1 MAVLAIVLPALTE
14 GNPHGG
20 PGSTGR
26 SGSSEVPVDPALFQ
40 AGSCTRFA
48 PTSGHRPETVF
59 LDAGHGGV
67 DPGAVG
73 KTEAGRTVH
82 EDDLALRV
90 ELDAAALLRAKGFVV
105 VVSRTSDSLVGRLR
119 PRDFSGGL
127 LSPQGVH
134 DDVAARDKCANL
146 AHAAVLV
153 GIYFNAGGSPQNA
166 GCVTVYDHARPF
178 WPANLRLAQLIE
190 SDVLSAL
197 NSHGWGVPDD
207 GVMLDSG
214 MGAPALNDP
223 AADYGHLLVLGPA
236 ERGWFSTPSDM
247 PGVLIEPL
255 FVTDPFEASVAAST
269 TGQRAIA
276 KGLALAVSQYFAR
289 ATRPDSKAPAIT
301 S

>member
-1 MAVLAIVLPALTE
+1 MPARINLRSSVAAPPRHANAVVRVVLLVVVEAEGRLAPEPARSCLRTIDGSRLSSAGESAVGAACLLVAVLAIVLPALTE

-127 LSPQGVH
+127 LTPQGVH

-146 AHAAVLV
+146 AHTAVLV

-166 GCVTVYDHARPF
+166 GCVTVY
-178 WPANLRLAQLIE
+178 
-190 SDVLSAL
+190 
-197 NSHGWGVPDD
+197 
-207 GVMLDSG
+207 
-214 MGAPALNDP
+214 
-223 AADYGHLLVLGPA
+223 
-236 ERGWFSTPSDM
+236 
-247 PGVLIEPL
+247 
-255 FVTDPFEASVAAST
+255 
-269 TGQRAIA
+269 
-276 KGLALAVSQYFAR
+276 R
-289 ATRPDSKAPAIT
+289 ATQGRSGPRTFVWPSSSKAT
-301 S
+301 SSPLSTRTAGGCRTTA